1 MTTRINMN
9 EKMKWFT
16 PSVNK
21 AAQNPKLAE
30 EQASVGRYVKNTW
43 GGGKE

>member
-1 MTTRINMN
+1 
-9 EKMKWFT
+9 MKWFT

-30 EQASVGRYVKNTW
+30 EQASVGRYEKNTW